1 MRGPMIP
8 MVNTDFSQSHDNDY
22 DTTHRTFGLGY
33 VTGTDTRVSI
43 RREHR

>member
-1 MRGPMIP
+1 MNS
-8 MVNTDFSQSHDNDY
+8 MVNTDYFPSNDHY
-22 DTTHRTFGLGY
+22 YNTDDTTHRTFGLGY